1 MAPPTVPSTAPD
13 EELQMQTPTPHADQP
28 ATALNDPDPLTTPAV
43 LGQEF
48 TDHVIASIGPGTSP
62 RLREV
67 MTALVR
73 HVHDFA
79 REIRLTQDEWLAAVD
94 LINRAG
100 RMSDGKRN
108 EGQLLCDI
116 IGLESLVDNMAY
128 QSATAAGS
136 TGPTESAILGPFWRA
151 DAPARPNGSSITF
164 DTPADGTVV
173 FMHGVVSCS
182 KTGRPIPGAS
192 VDAWQASTNG
202 LYEQQ
207 DPNQRDHNLRGVF
220 TTDKQGRYSFYC
232 LRPTPYPVCHHL
244 IPTRFQQ
251 LQFSILAL
259 TLLVLDS
266 RRRACW
272 RTAENARPAP
282 MASRPYP
289 PPCKSIYVLLTR
301 VLQRLTWLSLSST
314 QVQAGGFKSITT
326 QIFDKESG
334 YLDDDAVFA
343 VKDGLTVQFKER
355 HGDAQAELELEYN
368 IRLAPLGID
377 V

>member
-232 LRPTPYPVCHHL
+232 LRPTPYP
-244 IPTRFQQ
+244 IPDDGP
-251 LQFSILAL
+251 AGE
-259 TLLVLDS
+259 LLKMLD
-266 RRRACW
+266 RHPW
-272 RTAENARPAP
+272 RPAH
-282 MASRPYP
+282 
-289 PPCKSIYVLLTR
+289 IHLL
-301 VLQRLTWLSLSST
+301 
-314 QVQAGGFKSITT
+314 VQAGGFKSITT

>member
-1 MAPPTVPSTAPD
+1 MAPPTESD
-13 EELQMQTPTPHADQP
+13 EEPQMQTPTPHAGQP
-28 ATALNDPDPLTTPAV
+28 VTAPDGPDTVAAPVV

-48 TDHVIASIGPGTSP
+48 TDRVIASIGPGTSP

-79 REIRLTQDEWLAAVD
+79 REIRLTQHEWLAAVD

-116 IGLESLVDNMAY
+116 IGLESLVDNIAN
-128 QSATAAGS
+128 QTAAAAGS

-151 DAPARPNGSSITF
+151 DAPARDNGSSITF

-182 KTGRPIPGAS
+182 KTRKPIPGAT

-232 LRPTPYPVCHHL
+232 LRPTPYPVPDDGPAGELLKMLDRHPWRPAH
-244 IPTRFQQ
+244 IH
-251 LQFSILAL
+251 
-259 TLLVLDS
+259 LLVQ
-266 RRRACW
+266 
-272 RTAENARPAP
+272 AE
-282 MASRPYP
+282 
-289 PPCKSIYVLLTR
+289 K
-301 VLQRLTWLSLSST
+301 
-314 QVQAGGFKSITT
+314 FKAITT

-334 YLDDDAVFA
+334 YLDDDSVFA

-368 IRLAPLGID
+368 IRLAPLGIG